1 MYAKVDSELS
11 DSFLKCEKWM
21 KLGRHKWKERK
32 VGWGHLTE
40 ENPAG
45 GEIDDEEKWPRKQ
58 GLFQVGHCSS
68 MHLCE
73 FKVVIMKAGELVW
86 DWTLQPC
93 PFLNA
98 FNGPGR

>member
-1 MYAKVDSELS
+1 MYAKVDSEIS

-58 GLFQVGHCSS
+58 GLFQVGHCSRS
-68 MHLCE
+68 AFMWIQSGFNDLFEIEHCNP
-73 FKVVIMKAGELVW
+73 V
-86 DWTLQPC
+86 
-93 PFLNA
+93 PFSTPLMA
-98 FNGPGR
+98 R